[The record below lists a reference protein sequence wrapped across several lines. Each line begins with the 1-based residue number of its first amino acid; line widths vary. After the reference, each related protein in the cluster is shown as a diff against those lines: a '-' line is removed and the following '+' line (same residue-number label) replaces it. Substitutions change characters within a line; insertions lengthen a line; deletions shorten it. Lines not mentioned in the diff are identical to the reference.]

1 MNEMKLMNERN
12 QYLIKF
18 IEYKN
23 IFFRIKVTKKRNKER
38 IEENNSVK
46 INGHFCG
53 YKNEMN
59 EEKGTTE
66 ETG

>member
-23 IFFRIKVTKKRNKER
+23 IFFRIKVTKKKETKKESKKT
-38 IEENNSVK
+38 IALKLMDIFVDTK
-46 INGHFCG
+46 W
-53 YKNEMN
+53 NEWR
-59 EEKGTTE
+59 ERTTE